1 MGKVI
6 AARDSHVIYW
16 EKGMIYQLFL
26 LYKQEEALLQ
36 CGACSRM
43 H

>member
-1 MGKVI
+1 MRKVI

-16 EKGMIYQLFL
+16 ENGMIYQLFL

-36 CGACSRM
+36 CATCSRTY
-43 H
+43 